1 MGIVCFELL
10 DDDTSMLLFGQYL
23 EERYEAVVFDR
34 VLDENFDH
42 VLGCSEESFC
52 Y

>member
-42 VLGCSEESFC
+42 VLGCSEESFR